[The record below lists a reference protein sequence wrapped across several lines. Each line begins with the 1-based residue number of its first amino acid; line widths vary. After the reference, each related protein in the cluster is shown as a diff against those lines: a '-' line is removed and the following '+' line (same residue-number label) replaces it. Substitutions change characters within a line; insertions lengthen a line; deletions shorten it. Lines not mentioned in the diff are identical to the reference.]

1 MSNYDL
7 VVEMNPPL
15 EILLKKYFIGE
26 QYEKIALIPFSI
38 ANEDRTIFITLE
50 KIIYVP
56 SKAMGVPNQFHVQLD
71 PRFLK
76 SALAYCAS
84 SQLHFGIIHN
94 HLNKDIQF
102 STQDIKVECILRN
115 YIFTKFNSKMMFA
128 NFLFS
133 ENRVNMRVFLN
144 NIQKEVDRFLFGGR
158 SVLANNSTLHLQ

>member
-71 PRFLK
+71 LIFKKR
-76 SALAYCAS
+76 S
-84 SQLHFGIIHN
+84 
-94 HLNKDIQF
+94 
-102 STQDIKVECILRN
+102 CILCK
-115 YIFTKFNSKMMFA
+115 FTITFWDYS
-128 NFLFS
+128 
-133 ENRVNMRVFLN
+133 
-144 NIQKEVDRFLFGGR
+144 
-158 SVLANNSTLHLQ
+158 